1 MADANAITVGHTVKL
16 NIVMFSGEPV
26 LTFHMIDEVHV
37 RNAGSSQNVF
47 HKNKQ
52 RFVEGKHYY
61 MISMKDAAALEA
73 YGVNVP
79 PRGLTLITKR
89 GYLLLVKSFTDDL
102 AWEVQEQLVDHYF
115 EGQMQTLPLIERAKL
130 NPQQRDKLL
139 RRVDSVCMS
148 FKMSNQAEAKLFN
161 LLRYQFNVGNV
172 DDILSEDYD
181 KAMAIIEQAWQQS
194 LEILDYRV
202 ELEKMILEEYFGKGI
217 PFTATLRKKY
227 KEKFQR
233 RLGQNPNWQEAAAKL
248 ATVQQLAA

>member
-16 NIVMFSGEPV
+16 NIVVFNEEPV
-26 LTFHMIDEVHV
+26 LTFDMIDTAHGKADGQA
-37 RNAGSSQNVF
+37 RTSF
-47 HKNKQ
+47 TRNKQ
-52 RFVEGKHYY
+52 RFVEGKHYHMVGY
-61 MISMKDAAALEA
+61 ADAKALEA

-130 NPQQRDKLL
+130 NPQQLDKLT
-139 RRVDSVCMS
+139 RRIDSVCMS
-148 FKMSNQAEAKLFN
+148 FKMSGQAKEKLRN
-161 LLRYQFNVGNV
+161 LLRFQFNVGNV

-181 KAMAIIEQAWQQS
+181 KAMAVIERAWQQS
-194 LEILDYRV
+194 IEMLDYRV

-217 PFTATLRKKY
+217 PFTSTLRKKY